1 MPATSPRVNV
11 TVTEHQHAVLLE
23 LAALQERSAASFL
36 REMLDGAMPMLEAM
50 LPIYRAAALQQ
61 AMQPEALQNAIR
73 DVLAGVEA
81 GRSQLDF
88 LSALTASEANSAN
101 DRDGVP
107 DPATSGASEETGKP
121 ARPARRRA

>member
-1 MPATSPRVNV
+1 MPATSPRLNV
-11 TVTEHQHAVLLE
+11 TVSPRQHAVLLE
-23 LAALQERSAASFL
+23 LAGLQDRSAASFL

-61 AMQPEALQNAIR
+61 AMQPEVLQKAIR
-73 DVLAGVEA
+73 DAIAGVEA
-81 GRSQLDF
+81 GRDQLDF
-88 LSALTASEANSAN
+88 LGALVASEANSAN
-101 DRDGVP
+101 DRDGVA